1 MANLTFSA
9 TATAGTITHT
19 SATYTDATMT
29 RFTDWCWYAY
39 PQYVVDGDPSSGVK
53 TKNNA
58 NVAAA
63 VRDAF
68 AALVEGL
75 KANVIRYEKSEA
87 AQAAQ
92 TGVPDFEAG

>member
-1 MANLTFSA
+1 MANLTFTA

-19 SATYTDATMT
+19 SATYSDATMT

-39 PQYVVDGDPSSGVK
+39 PQLNPDGTPK

-63 VRDAF
+63 VRAAF
-68 AALVEGL
+68 AALVNGL
-75 KANVIRYEKSEA
+75 KANVIRHEKSEA